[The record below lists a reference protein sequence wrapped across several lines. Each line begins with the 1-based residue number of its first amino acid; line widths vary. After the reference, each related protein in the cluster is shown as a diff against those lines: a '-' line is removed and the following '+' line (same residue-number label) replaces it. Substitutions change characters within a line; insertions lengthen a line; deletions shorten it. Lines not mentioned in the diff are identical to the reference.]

1 MAIELFG
8 FRIGG
13 NDDVA
18 EKQTIQVPSFAP
30 PPNTDGA
37 MEVAPGGAYGT
48 YVDLEGTAKNE
59 AELVTRYREMSMY
72 PECESAIDDVVNEA
86 IISNEHDDPISLNL
100 DKLEQP
106 ESIKKRIQEEFDEVL
121 TLLDFH
127 NMAYEIFRRWYIDG
141 RLFYHIMIDTKQPR
155 KGIQELRYIDPRRI
169 RKIRQPLKRTPVVGQ
184 NSKLIAPA
192 YEEYFLFNPAGLSS
206 GTLTQGVKISKDAIS
221 YVHSGLLDARNRMVL
236 SHLHKAIKPLNQ
248 LRMLEDAV
256 VIYRLARA
264 PERRIFYIDVG
275 NLPKAKAEQYVR
287 DMMVRHKNRLVYDA
301 NNGEIKD
308 ARKFMT
314 MLEDYWL
321 PRREGGRGTEI
332 TTLPGGENLG
342 QMDDVDYFRKK
353 LYKSLSVPISRLEPD
368 GQFSLGR
375 QGEITRDEVKYA
387 KFVERLRDRFTHLFD
402 NLLEI
407 QLLLKGVMTREEW
420 KHMKNDIKYDFQ
432 RDNYYAEIKEQDM
445 INNRLAVL
453 GIVDAYVGKYYS
465 VEWIRKNILRQTEDE
480 MKEMDAQITAEGE
493 VQAAAEE
500 EQMQQQQMQQDANNQ
515 DADNQAKQAQK
526 EKSTPQK
533 LEIKVR
539 HEVPGAK
546 KSVTKEESIPF
557 VPKAL
562 TEEDK
567 KLIESM
573 TRAIEKVSMADLK
586 DVEIE
591 EIEIRDD
598 D

>member
-8 FRIGG
+8 FRVGR
-13 NDDVA
+13 DDESA
-18 EKQTIQVPSFAP
+18 EKLAVQVPSFAP
-30 PPNTDGA
+30 PPNLDGA

-59 AELVTRYREMSMY
+59 AELVTRYREMSLY

-86 IISNEHDDPISLNL
+86 IISNEHDDPVSLNL

-106 ESIKKRIQEEFDEVL
+106 ESVKKRIHEEFDEVIK
-121 TLLDFH
+121 LLDFN
-127 NMAYEIFRRWYIDG
+127 NMAYEIFRRWYVDG

-169 RKIRQPLKRTPVVGQ
+169 RKIRQPIKRTPVVGQ
-184 NSKLIAPA
+184 NSKLIVPA

-221 YVHSGLLDARNRMVL
+221 YSHSGLLDARNRMVL

-375 QGEITRDEVKYA
+375 SGEITRDEVKYA

-402 NLLEI
+402 YLLEI

-420 KHMKNDIKYDFQ
+420 KDMKKDIKYDFQ

-445 INNRLAVL
+445 MNNRLAVL
-453 GIVDAYVGKYYS
+453 GVVDAYAGKYYS

-480 MKEMDAQITAEGE
+480 MKEMDQQIAAEGE
-493 VQAAAEE
+493 VQAAADQEQMQG
-500 EQMQQQQMQQDANNQ
+500 QMQQQQMQQDAEMKATN
-515 DADNQAKQAQK
+515 NQAKQAQK

-533 LEIKVR
+533 LEIKVK
-539 HEVPGAK
+539 HEVPGSK
-546 KSVTKEESIPF
+546 KVTKEETLPF
-557 VPKAL
+557 VPKTL

-573 TRAIEKVSMADLK
+573 TRAIEKVSKEDL
-586 DVEIE
+586 DGVEE
-591 EIEIRDD
+591 EIKDEI
-598 D
+598 

>member
-1 MAIELFG
+1 MAIDLFG
-8 FRIGG
+8 FRIGRT
-13 NDDVA
+13 DDFE
-18 EKQTIQVPSFAP
+18 EKRAVNVPSFAP

-72 PECESAIDDVVNEA
+72 PECEAAIDDVVNEA
-86 IISNEHDDPISLNL
+86 IITDDHSDPISLNL
-100 DKLEQP
+100 DEVDLP
-106 ESIKKRIQEEFDEVL
+106 DSVKKRIQEEFDEVL
-121 TLLDFH
+121 TLLDFS
-127 NMAYEIFRRWYIDG
+127 NLSYEIFRRWYVDG
-141 RLFYHIMIDTKQPR
+141 RLFYHIMIDTKTPR

-169 RKIRQPLKRTPVVGQ
+169 RKVRQPIKRTAVVGQ

-192 YEEYFLFNPAGLSS
+192 VEEYYLYNPAGLSS
-206 GTLTQGVKISKDAIS
+206 GTMSQGVKVSKDAICF
-221 YVHSGLLDARNRMVL
+221 VHSGLMDARNRMVV

-301 NNGEIKD
+301 SSGEVKD

-342 QMDDVDYFRKK
+342 QMEDVEYFRKK
-353 LYKSLSVPISRLEPD
+353 LYKSLSVPSSRLEPE
-368 GQFSLGR
+368 GTFSMGR
-375 QGEITRDEVKYA
+375 QGEITRDEIKFA
-387 KFVERLRDRFTHLFD
+387 KFTSRLRDRFTHIFD

-420 KHMKNDIKYDFQ
+420 KDIKNDLKYDFQ
-432 RDNYYAEIKEQDM
+432 RDNYYAEIKEQEM
-445 INNRLAVL
+445 INQRLGIL
-453 GIVDAYVGKYYS
+453 GIVDAYAGKYYS
-465 VEWIRKNILRQTEDE
+465 VEWIRKNVLRQTEEDI
-480 MKEMDAQITAEGE
+480 KEMDKQI
-493 VQAAAEE
+493 AAEPDPAA
-500 EQMQQQQMQQDANNQ
+500 EQMNNQQQQMQQQMQQKDQ
-515 DADNQAKQAQK
+515 ESKQAQK
-526 EKSTPQK
+526 EKATPQK
-533 LEIKVR
+533 LEIKVK
-539 HEVPGAK
+539 HEVPGSKA
-546 KSVTKEESIPF
+546 VKEEF
-557 VPKAL
+557 VPKTL

-573 TRAIEKVSMADLK
+573 TRAIEKVSKEDL
-586 DVEIE
+586 DHIE
-591 EIEIRDD
+591 EEIKDD
-598 D
+598 I

>member
-8 FRIGG
+8 FRVGRDEE
-13 NDDVA
+13 NA
-18 EKQTIQVPSFAP
+18 ERNAQQVPTFSP

-48 YVDLEGTAKNE
+48 FVDMEGVSKNE
-59 AELVTRYREMSMY
+59 SELITRYREMSMY

-86 IISNEHDDPISLNL
+86 IITDDQDEPISLNL
-100 DKLEQP
+100 DNVKQP
-106 ESIKKRIQEEFDEVL
+106 DSVKKRIQEEFDTIL
-121 TLLDFH
+121 RLLDFN
-127 NMAYEIFRRWYIDG
+127 NMGYELFRRWYIDG
-141 RLFYHIMIDTKQPR
+141 RLFYHIMVDVNSPR

-169 RKIRQPLKRTPVVGQ
+169 RKVRQPLRRTPIVGT
-184 NSKLIAPA
+184 NSKLIVPA
-192 YEEYFLFNPAGLSS
+192 YEEYYLYNLAGMAQ
-206 GTLTQGVKISKDAIS
+206 GTMTQGVKVSKDAIC

-236 SHLHKAIKPLNQ
+236 SYLHKAIKPLNQ

-287 DMMVRHKNRLVYDA
+287 DMMVKHKNRLVYDA
-301 NNGEIKD
+301 DTGAVKD
-308 ARKFMT
+308 TRKFMT

-353 LYKSLSVPISRLEPD
+353 LYKSLSVPVSRLEPE
-368 GQFSLGR
+368 GSFSMGR
-375 QGEITRDEVKYA
+375 SGEISRDEIKFA

-407 QLLLKGVMTREEW
+407 QLLLTGVMTRDEW
-420 KHMKNDIKYDFQ
+420 KEMKNDIKFDFQ

-445 INNRLAVL
+445 MNNRLAVL
-453 GIVDAYVGKYYS
+453 GIVDSYVGKYYS
-465 VEWIRKNILRQTEDE
+465 VEWIRKNVLRQTEEEIQEIDKQ
-480 MKEMDAQITAEGE
+480 MAAEGE
-493 VQAAAEE
+493 VQASAEAE
-500 EQMQQQQMQQDANNQ
+500 VNDQQAQQQQMQQDAENKAAN
-515 DADNQAKQAQK
+515 NQAKSAQK

-533 LEIKVR
+533 LEIKVK

-546 KSVTKEESIPF
+546 KTTTKEEF
-557 VPKAL
+557 TPKPL
-562 TEEDK
+562 TEDDK
-567 KLIESM
+567 RLIESM
-573 TRAIEKVSMADLK
+573 TRAIEKVSKEDLG
-586 DVEIE
+586 E
-591 EIEIRDD
+591 ELEEIRDD
-598 D
+598 L

>member
-8 FRIGG
+8 FRVGR
-13 NDDVA
+13 DEEVA
-18 EKQTIQVPSFAP
+18 ERNAQQIPTFTP
-30 PPNTDGA
+30 PPNVDGA

-48 YVDLEGTAKNE
+48 FVDMEGVAKNE
-59 AELVTRYREMSMY
+59 AELITRYREMSMY

-86 IISNEHDDPISLNL
+86 LITDDQDEPISLNL
-100 DKLEQP
+100 DNLKQP
-106 ESIKKRIQEEFDEVL
+106 ESVKKRIQEEFDTIL
-121 TLLDFH
+121 KLLDFN
-127 NMAYEIFRRWYIDG
+127 NMGYELFRRWYIDG
-141 RLFYHIMIDTKQPR
+141 RLFYHIMVDVNSPR

-169 RKIRQPLKRTPVVGQ
+169 RKIRQPLRRTPIVGQ
-184 NSKLIAPA
+184 NSKLIVPA
-192 YEEYFLFNPAGLSS
+192 YEEYYLYNLAGMSQ
-206 GTLTQGVKISKDAIS
+206 GTMTQGVKVSKDAIC

-236 SHLHKAIKPLNQ
+236 SYLHKAIKPLNQ

-287 DMMVRHKNRLVYDA
+287 DMMVKHKNRLVYDA
-301 NNGEIKD
+301 DTGAVKD
-308 ARKFMT
+308 TRKFMT

-342 QMDDVDYFRKK
+342 QMEDVDYFRKK
-353 LYKSLSVPISRLEPD
+353 LYKSLSVPVSRLEPE
-368 GQFSLGR
+368 GTFSMGR
-375 QGEITRDEVKYA
+375 SGEISRDEIKFA

-407 QLLLKGVMTREEW
+407 QLLLTGVMTREEW
-420 KHMKNDIKYDFQ
+420 KDMKNDIKYDFQ

-445 INNRLAVL
+445 MNNRLAVL

-465 VEWIRKNILRQTEDE
+465 VEWIRKNVLRQTEEEIQEIDKQ
-480 MKEMDAQITAEGE
+480 MAAEGE
-493 VQAAAEE
+493 VQAAAEAE
-500 EQMQQQQMQQDANNQ
+500 VNDQQMQQQQMQQANDQ
-515 DADNQAKQAQK
+515 KVADTQAKSAQK

-533 LEIKVR
+533 LEIKVK
-539 HEVPGAK
+539 HDIPGAK
-546 KSVTKEESIPF
+546 KVKEEF
-557 VPKAL
+557 VPKPL

-567 KLIESM
+567 RLIESM
-573 TRAIEKVSMADLK
+573 TRAIEKVSKEDLT
-586 DVEIE
+586 DEME
-591 EIEIRDD
+591 EIKDD
-598 D
+598 L